1 MTNAALQ
8 AFIDEF
14 GARMIVIVIDNNHK
28 IMFGV
33 SAMGDNALFYTD
45 IQYKTVGGVD
55 MFGVTRTDTTWE
67 GKSVTFTNWYVTAC
81 IQMISTTETDGVDLP
96 DLNKYF

>member
-8 AFIDEF
+8 AFIAEF

-33 SAMGDNALFYTD
+33 QAMGDNAIFYTD
-45 IQYKTVGGVD
+45 IQYKTVGDVD
-55 MFGVTRTDTTWE
+55 MFGVTRTDNTW
-67 GKSVTFTNWYVTAC
+67 GKAVTFTNWYVTAC
-81 IQMISTTETDGVDLP
+81 IQMISTTETEDIDLP